1 LSLVLLSEVFG
12 TAISL
17 PEKFPVPMRSP
28 GIASHNYSRLHLL
41 EATSSSAKHKLCCR
55 MEAEQGKEFW
65 RRLFGGKISCD
76 GGDTPGAD

>member
-1 LSLVLLSEVFG
+1 MPAVEGDEESIGTSGMTIADSSRVGGPISLH
-12 TAISL
+12 TAI
-17 PEKFPVPMRSP
+17 
-28 GIASHNYSRLHLL
+28 

-76 GGDTPGAD
+76 GGDTPGTD